1 MLLWTIMP
9 EDVVLEGVE
18 KTRTYR
24 HVKYQ
29 DKNLIIEMGESG
41 KGKVAQ
47 ILSTDP
53 SDFLD
58 PDLIPGQEISI
69 N

>member
-9 EDVVLEGVE
+9 EDIVLEGVE
-18 KTRTYR
+18 KTRTFR
-24 HVKYQ
+24 QVEYQ
-29 DKNLIIEMGESG
+29 NKNLIIEMGENG

-58 PDLIPGQEISI
+58 PDLIPGKEISI